1 MDRLEE
7 IKEKLQNYMEE
18 KRKTQQQ
25 ITEIETQRA
34 EVAQDRNFKKGL
46 NRVFKSEDIKSEID
60 ELGKEI
66 SNLGNESQ
74 TLQKQIDSKL
84 VEIKSQLSIE
94 LNNLIAEDIRKTR
107 IIDEQIQEIM
117 ASNVEQKERTSK
129 YQSQKQEFFVRF
141 GRIPEL
147 SQEAVQEWEKQQKK
161 YESNLREIARL
172 KNNRQ
177 KIEGSILELSTLQ
190 KDIRHGEIYGF
201 IATEQQTSPKV
212 EEYSQVGEGK
222 VQEAKQDEEIQVEDF
237 VPQEEQPIEELN
249 IEDFKPVEEI
259 HIEEF
264 KPVEEPKIEE
274 FKPVEGPDIEELHVE
289 EFKPVEEPKIE
300 EFKPVEGPNIEEL
313 HVEEFKPAEEFKP
326 FEEIKIEGFEP
337 VGKIHVKEPDS
348 DKENQVV
355 NFASTEETQQTEEPK
370 TEKFVEWS
378 TTGDI
383 DEAESKRIDP
393 LKEQEI
399 ITFEDNKIISKNK
412 ETNKSLPL
420 TLQNIVVKIEDGELV
435 YKAQI
440 SNGETITKYPCKE
453 NILVGDYGIRPK
465 IAARVAKY
473 ALSRY
478 KNFDRKVIK
487 KLDPIICKI
496 IEEFGEKYNQD
507 TNKLIYNYAMSF
519 SKIGIIEPNL
529 LPEIIYNL
537 SYIKEAKMSKEE
549 QKTIEKISRN
559 ANRNSKIDTIGVTTK
574 IDKIKYFLRKI
585 FNINKANTLP
595 EGNIKN

>member
-25 ITEIETQRA
+25 ISEIETQRVEA
-34 EVAQDRNFKKGL
+34 AQDRNFKKGL

-190 KDIRHGEIYGF
+190 KDIRHGDIYGF
-201 IATEQQTSPKV
+201 IVPEQQTLPKV

-274 FKPVEGPDIEELHVE
+274 FKPI
-289 EFKPVEEPKIE
+289 
-300 EFKPVEGPNIEEL
+300 EGPNIEEL
-313 HVEEFKPAEEFKP
+313 HVEEFKPVEDFKP

-355 NFASTEETQQTEEPK
+355 NFVSTEETQQTEEPK

-440 SNGETITKYPCKE
+440 SNGEIITKYPCKE

-549 QKTIEKISRN
+549 QKAIEKISRN

-585 FNINKANTLP
+585 FNINKVNTLP